1 MLKKIRINP
10 QSSLHYS
17 FVVPKK
23 AILSKSNQ
31 VPYSFSQI
39 FEMRIAFFSSAFN
52 VTYDHFRKKT
62 NVKV

>member
-1 MLKKIRINP
+1 MFMKIVNNYKLCLKKIRINP

-23 AILSKSNQ
+23 AILSKINQ

-39 FEMRIAFFSSAFN
+39 FEMRIAFF
-52 VTYDHFRKKT
+52 
-62 NVKV
+62 